1 MNMMRHTL
9 QTGTVLL
16 AADALAC
23 CSGGSTEP
31 PVCTAG
37 IVYGIRA
44 MVRDSVTDRTI
55 GSGSTLVAIG
65 VGIRDSVSAPA
76 NTPTLDD
83 KIFAL
88 LPEKD
93 GTYELNIT
101 HAGYARWQR
110 TGIVVTKDAC
120 HVFSVD
126 IIARLVQKS

>member
-1 MNMMRHTL
+1 MSRHA
-9 QTGTVLL
+9 VLNATALVL
-16 AADALAC
+16 AAALAA
-23 CSGGSTEP
+23 CSNGSTEP

-37 IVYGIRA
+37 VVYGIRA

-65 VGIRDSVSAPA
+65 VGVRDSVSAAA

-83 KIFAL
+83 KVFAL

-93 GTYELNIT
+93 GTYELNVT
-101 HAGYARWQR
+101 HTGYARWQR

-120 HVFSVD
+120 HVISVD
-126 IIARLVQKS
+126 IVVRLVQKS